1 MGSSITH
8 HIPDEMLLAYASGR
22 LPHAFAMV
30 VAAHVSHCDHCRAAL
45 EAHQVMGGA
54 VLDRSAQAQLSVGL
68 KDNVMALLDDVP
80 TPPEPSYRPSGIYPS
95 AVMQALKG
103 RPIRWKSVGMGV
115 RQCILSEDTMGTA
128 RLLYIP
134 AGQGVPDHS
143 HNGLELT
150 LVLQGS
156 FSDET
161 GRFGVGDV
169 EIADEDVEHTPVADA
184 GDPCICLA
192 ATDAPLRFNAFM
204 PRLLQ
209 PLFRI

>member
-1 MGSSITH
+1 MPAITH
-8 HIPDEMLLAYASGR
+8 HIPDAMIAAYASGN
-22 LPHAFAMV
+22 LPQPFAMI
-30 VAAHVSHCDHCRAAL
+30 VASHISICTECRAAL
-45 EAHQVMGGA
+45 GAHQTVGGA
-54 VLDRSAQAQLSVGL
+54 LIEQSDEIAVSSDMKS
-68 KDNVMALLDDVP
+68 NMMAMLDDP
-80 TPPEPSYRPSGIYPS
+80 FTPQPVYDAKGVYPGP
-95 AVMQALKG
+95 VMQALKG
-103 RPIRWKSVGMGV
+103 KPPRWKTLGMGV
-115 RQCILSEDTMGTA
+115 KQSILSKEASGSV

-134 AGQGVPDHS
+134 GGQAVPDHS

-169 EIADEDVEHTPVADA
+169 EIGDADLEHTPIADA

-192 ATDAPLRFNAFM
+192 ATDAPLRFNALV

-209 PLFRI
+209 PFFRI

>member
-1 MGSSITH
+1 MPAITH
-8 HIPDEMLLAYASGR
+8 HIPDAMIAAYAAGS

-30 VAAHVSHCDHCRAAL
+30 VASHLSYCRDCQAAL
-45 EAHQVMGGA
+45 GAHQSAGGA
-54 VLDRSAQAQLSVGL
+54 LLEAAHSEELSPGM
-68 KDNVMALLDDVP
+68 KASVMAILDKPP
-80 TPPEPSYRPSGIYPS
+80 TPEPVYDAKGIYPGP
-95 AVMQALKG
+95 VMQALKG
-103 RPIRWKSVGMGV
+103 GAPRWRTLGMGV
-115 RQCILSEDTMGTA
+115 KQNILYEGDGGSA

-134 AGQGVPDHS
+134 AGQAVPDHT

-169 EIADEDVEHTPVADA
+169 EIGDEDLEHTPVADA

-192 ATDAPLRFNAFM
+192 ATDAPLRFSALM

>member
-54 VLDRSAQAQLSVGL
+54 VLDHSAQAQLSVGM

-80 TPPEPSYRPSGIYPS
+80 TPPEPSYHPNGIYPS

-103 RPIRWKSVGMGV
+103 LRSGGNRSAWGCVSASCPKTPWALRACFTSRRGRACPITATTG
-115 RQCILSEDTMGTA
+115 LS
-128 RLLYIP
+128 
-134 AGQGVPDHS
+134 
-143 HNGLELT
+143 
-150 LVLQGS
+150 
-156 FSDET
+156 
-161 GRFGVGDV
+161 
-169 EIADEDVEHTPVADA
+169 
-184 GDPCICLA
+184 
-192 ATDAPLRFNAFM
+192 
-204 PRLLQ
+204 
-209 PLFRI
+209 

>member
-1 MGSSITH
+1 MSAIIH
-8 HIPDEMLLAYASGR
+8 HIPDDMMAAYATGT
-22 LPHAFAMV
+22 LPHPFAMV
-30 VAAHVSHCDHCRAAL
+30 VAAHISLCADCRAAL
-45 EAHQVMGGA
+45 GAYHMVGGA
-54 VLDRSAQAQLSVGL
+54 LLEQTEDVAVSSGL
-68 KDNVMALLDDVP
+68 KSNLMALLD
-80 TPPEPSYRPSGIYPS
+80 EPAIPKPVYEPQGIYPGP
-95 AVMQALKG
+95 VMEALNG
-103 RPIRWKSVGMGV
+103 RPPRWRTLGMGV
-115 RQCILSEDTMGTA
+115 KQSILSETFGGSV

-134 AGQGVPDHS
+134 AGQAVPDHS

-169 EIADEDVEHTPVADA
+169 EIGDEDLEHTPIADA
-184 GDPCICLA
+184 GDACICLA